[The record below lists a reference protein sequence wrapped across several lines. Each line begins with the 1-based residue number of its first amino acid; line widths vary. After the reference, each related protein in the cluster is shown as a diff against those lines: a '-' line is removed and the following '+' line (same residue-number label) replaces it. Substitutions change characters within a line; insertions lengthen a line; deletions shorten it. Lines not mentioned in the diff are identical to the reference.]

1 MEGVS
6 PPGKARRKFTKNYN
20 DAKETFKNHYKL
32 KESLKKNPKVLV
44 CWNNSTM
51 KDYS

>member
-32 KESLKKNPKVLV
+32 KESLKKNLKVLV